1 MMLQRCYIAFKV
13 KYDIK
18 NIKYNSNVYI
28 QYRVLY
34 LIHMVVKH
42 SKREREMTLSIT
54 YFTNETKYFEPF
66 LETIELKGYSEKA
79 ILNKF
84 YKKYKDCQILEYR
97 RIK

>member
-1 MMLQRCYIAFKV
+1 
-13 KYDIK
+13 
-18 NIKYNSNVYI
+18 
-28 QYRVLY
+28 
-34 LIHMVVKH
+34 
-42 SKREREMTLSIT
+42 MTLSIT
-54 YFTNETKYFEPF
+54 YFTNETKYFEHF